1 MPIFVVV
8 RGLVITRSQLLLD
21 DPELAEQ
28 LHGERLAA
36 AQRVCVAQ
44 TVHVPPGIWSPED
57 PAGNVRHG
65 IGLLVLDGLIVRR
78 VGVGGRFGAELL
90 GEGDLLRP
98 WQREDLGTTLPR
110 AGRWRALRPCRLAV
124 LDTAFTA
131 RIAHYPEL
139 ISALVARAVRRSR
152 HIAVGMAIVQQPRT
166 DIRLQMLFWE
176 LADRWGT
183 VRNDG
188 THVPL
193 RLTHAVLADLV
204 AARRPTV
211 TKALGEL
218 ADRSAVV
225 WTGADWLLTG
235 SPPAELSAV
244 GSVTVQPAAREPE
257 LSSSLPLPR

>member
-1 MPIFVVV
+1 MAK
-8 RGLVITRSQLLLD
+8 SELLLD
-21 DPELAEQ
+21 DPELGER

-36 AQRVCVAQ
+36 AERVCVAQ
-44 TVHVPPGIWSPED
+44 TIHLPAGMWSPED
-57 PAGNVRHG
+57 PADTVRHG
-65 IGLLVLDGLIVRR
+65 IGLLLLDGLIVRR

-90 GEGDLLRP
+90 SDGDLLRP
-98 WQREDLGTTLPR
+98 WQHEDQGTSLPR

-124 LDTAFTA
+124 LDSAFTA
-131 RIAHYPEL
+131 RAAAYPEV
-139 ISALVARAVRRSR
+139 ISSLVSRAVRRSR
-152 HIAVGMAIVQQPRT
+152 HMAVGMAIVGQPRV
-166 DIRLQMLFWE
+166 DVRLQMLFWE

-204 AARRPTV
+204 AARRQTV

-235 SPPAELSAV
+235 TPPAELSAV
-244 GSVTVQPAAREPE
+244 GSITIPAGRHD
-257 LSSSLPLPR
+257 RGR

>member
-1 MPIFVVV
+1 V
-8 RGLVITRSQLLLD
+8 
-21 DPELAEQ
+21 
-28 LHGERLAA
+28 
-36 AQRVCVAQ
+36 
-44 TVHVPPGIWSPED
+44 WSPED
-57 PAGNVRHG
+57 PVKHLRHG

-98 WQREDLGTTLPR
+98 WQREELGTTLPR

-124 LDTAFTA
+124 LDSVFTA
-131 RIAHYPEL
+131 RIADYPEL
-139 ISALVARAVRRSR
+139 ISALLSRAVTRSR
-152 HIAVGMAIVQQPRT
+152 HIALGMAIVQQRRI
-166 DIRLQMLFWE
+166 DIRLHMLFWE

-188 THVPL
+188 THVAL
-193 RLTHAVLADLV
+193 RLRHAVLADLV
-204 AARRPTV
+204 AARRPAV

-225 WTGADWLLTG
+225 WTGTDWLLTG

-244 GSVTVQPAAREPE
+244 GSVTVQLGAREPE
-257 LSSSLPLPR
+257 LS